1 MTTKTTQIKKTHSD
15 ESSSENQKGIDG
27 HKKIAIQLSEASEHH
42 LAAAAYLEDGD
53 QVGAFHSAVSAY
65 GMISLARESQQL
77 ILDHSLNCKV
87 LF

>member
-1 MTTKTTQIKKTHSD
+1 MTNRTTQIKKKPSD
-15 ESSSENQKGIDG
+15 ESSSEKQKGIDG
-27 HKKIAIQLSEASEHH
+27 HKKIANQLSEASELH

-53 QVGAFHSAVSAY
+53 QVGAFHNAVSAY

-77 ILDHSLNCKV
+77 ILDHSLNGKV